1 MITRLRVR
9 HWLAVTFGLILL
21 VAAWSAD
28 VTVVAPSLDPVSQLE
43 AIRPQVAGESVSRYP
58 IEENRTSAVPSANPN
73 EDYGPRAPFTGRSV
87 HPDLLSRSAV
97 IVKIDNHPAARPQTG
112 LQMADIV
119 FDIRA
124 EGVTRFAAV
133 FHSQLPE
140 PVGPVRSSRTSD
152 FDILRGFDTPVYGSS
167 GANDVVASGLRELPI
182 VELTNRT
189 RNEYFRDFSRP
200 APHNLF
206 VNTPEL
212 LALAPD
218 GLPRPQPWFVYRRR
232 DEDTSSNAQP
242 AIGPV
247 EIAFTGS
254 PVVTHTWDDRV
265 RGWLRTQDG
274 RPHLTSDG
282 DQLAPENVVIMVTDY
297 SVSAADVTSP
307 EVRSTGTGELVVL
320 TNGQI
325 IVGSWDR
332 PEPSDKP
339 VLTDVDGSEIAL
351 SEGRTWVLMPEQG
364 QVTFTEGQE
373 LSAVAGS
380 ASQFEAVQPSQN

>member
-9 HWLAVTFGLILL
+9 HWLAVTLGLVLL
-21 VAAWSAD
+21 VAAWGAD
-28 VTVVAPSLDPVSQLE
+28 VTVVAPNLDPVAQL
-43 AIRPQVAGESVSRYP
+43 ADPTPRVAGETITRYP
-58 IEENRTSAVPSANPN
+58 VEEKRSTPDIARPQIADDS
-73 EDYGPRAPFTGRSV
+73 PRAPFTGKPADAELLDRSV
-87 HPDLLSRSAV
+87 LM
-97 IVKIDNHPAARPQTG
+97 IKIDNHPTARPQTG
-112 LQMADIV
+112 LEQADIV

-152 FDILRGFDTPVYGSS
+152 FDLLRGFDTPVYGSS
-167 GANDVVASGLRELPI
+167 GANDVVARGLRELPI

-206 VNTPEL
+206 VNAPEL

-218 GLPRPQPWFVYRRR
+218 GLPSPQPWFSYRRTI
-232 DEDTSSNAQP
+232 DEIVPSARV
-242 AIGPV
+242 AVGPV

-254 PVVTHTWDDRV
+254 PVVTHTWDDRAQ
-265 RGWLRTQDG
+265 GWLRTQDG
-274 RPHLTSDG
+274 RPHLSSNG

-297 SVSAADVTSP
+297 SVSVADAVSP
-307 EVRSTGTGELVVL
+307 EVRSTGTGDLYVL
-320 TNGQI
+320 TAGHI
-325 IVGSWDR
+325 IAGTWSR

-339 VLTDVDGSEIAL
+339 VLRDIQGGEISL
-351 SEGRTWVLMPEQG
+351 TEGRTWVLMPEQG
-364 QVTFTEGQE
+364 QISFTEGQE
-373 LSAVAGS
+373 LFDNPGA
-380 ASQFEAVQPSQN
+380 

>member
-9 HWLAVTFGLILL
+9 HWLAVTFGLTLL
-21 VAAWSAD
+21 VAAWGVD
-28 VTVVAPSLDPVSQLE
+28 VTVVAPSIDPVGQLVVVG
-43 AIRPQVAGESVSRYP
+43 PQVAGESVVRYP
-58 IEENRTSAVPSANPN
+58 VEENRTSAVPSANPD
-73 EDYGPRAPFTGRSV
+73 EGYGPRAPFTGRSAD
-87 HPDLLSRSAV
+87 PNLLSRSAV
-97 IVKIDNHPAARPQTG
+97 IIKIDNHPSARPQTG

-152 FDILRGFDTPVYGSS
+152 FNILRGFDTPVYGSS

-206 VNTPEL
+206 VNGPEL
-212 LALAPD
+212 LALAPS
-218 GLPRPQPWFVYRRR
+218 GLPRPQPWFVYRRP
-232 DEDTSSNAQP
+232 DEKVPSSARP

-254 PVVTHTWDDRV
+254 PVVTHTWDERV

-274 RPHLTSDG
+274 RPHLTSNG
-282 DQLAPENVVIMVTDY
+282 GQLAPENVVIMVTDY

-325 IVGSWDR
+325 VVGSWNR

-339 VLTDVDGSEIAL
+339 VLTDVDGVEIAL
-351 SEGRTWVLMPEQG
+351 SEGRTWVLMPERG
-364 QVTFTEGQE
+364 QVTFTDGQE
-373 LSAVAGS
+373 LSGLAEFAP
-380 ASQFEAVQPSQN
+380 QPEALQSNSN